1 MPVDTTFDVREA
13 DTLHGG
19 RLVRRCFTVVLV
31 LLVALGLTGALG
43 IHTSTAHA
51 AAGATSVRVDYP
63 RVARAG
69 QDTLFRVTV
78 RHDTAFGSD
87 PVVIAISKRYFEIF
101 ETQGFEPGPDAESAT
116 DRYYYLEFDSPPG
129 RALTLTYDSYIQ
141 PGSQIGRSADVVVT
155 VGDEQPVRTR
165 ITTWLVP

>member
-87 PVVIAISKRYFEIF
+87 PVVIAVSKRYFEIF
-101 ETQGFEPGPDAESAT
+101 ETQGFEPSPDTESAT
-116 DRYYYLEFDSPPG
+116 GRYYYLEFDSPPG
-129 RALTLTYDSYIQ
+129 RVLTLTYDSYIQ
-141 PGSQIGRSADVVVT
+141 PGSQIGRGADVVVT
-155 VGDEQPVRTR
+155 VGDEQPVRAHV
-165 ITTWLVP
+165 TTWLVP